1 VGVQVPE
8 DFVQIFA
15 ALDRARLTRM
25 SEPARGDQLAARQV
39 LLDYLEA
46 LWQDVRRAGERP
58 DVGDKYEALAAVR
71 ELSRSM
77 TAVAFEAVY
86 DQPAPEPEA

>member
-1 VGVQVPE
+1 MQLPE
-8 DFVQIFA
+8 ELVQIFA
-15 ALDRARLTRM
+15 TLDRARLTRM
-25 SEPARGDQLAARQV
+25 SEPTKSEQLTARQA
-39 LLDYLEA
+39 LLDYVEA

-58 DVGDKYEALAAVR
+58 DVGDKYEALAIVR

-86 DQPAPEPEA
+86 DQQTP